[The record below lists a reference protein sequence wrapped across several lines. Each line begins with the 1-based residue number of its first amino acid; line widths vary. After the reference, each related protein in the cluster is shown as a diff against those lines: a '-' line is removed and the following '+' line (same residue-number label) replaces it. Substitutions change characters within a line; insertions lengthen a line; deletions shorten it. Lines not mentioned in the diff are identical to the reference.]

1 MPDES
6 KHVSLQD
13 LQATVANQK
22 KQAEEVKAQSEQL
35 AQENNVPVNT
45 DPEAMESGEKFL
57 AAIGYFSFLCILPLV
72 LRPQSKFC
80 KFHGKQGLIMTVFFL
95 VFGRIIQVLGAMM
108 FGAYFLVHNLVVLI
122 HVGFAVYA
130 IYYAYKG
137 EMRSLPLFGNFAK
150 QIDF

>member
-108 FGAYFLVHNLVVLI
+108 FGSYFLVHNLVVLI
-122 HVGFAVYA
+122 HLGFAVYA